1 MADAM
6 PDTVSIG
13 EAADLV
19 GVHRNTVRNRIKAGR
34 YRAHKVVTAQ
44 GETYV
49 IERASLDITPTN
61 AAHTPSQPGVRHN
74 PPNPSQAGAIVDE
87 GQQAQQ
93 LAIVQQLLAP
103 FIAELGATK
112 VELGRTVERLMAVER
127 ERDDAIAEVEV
138 LREIQQSS
146 DETAT
151 MPYSASPEAPGREE
165 PPAMTPNTLHEPS
178 VVTAWWRRL
187 VGRS

>member
-44 GETYV
+44 GETYA

-61 AAHTPSQPGVRHN
+61 AAHTPSQLGVRHN
-74 PPNPSQAGAIVDE
+74 LPNPSQAGALVDE

-112 VELGRTVERLMAVER
+112 VELGRTVERLIAVER

-151 MPYSASPEAPGREE
+151 MPYSASPEAPGATE
-165 PPAMTPNTLHEPS
+165 PPAMTPNTSHEPS
-178 VVTAWWRRL
+178 VVTSWLRRL